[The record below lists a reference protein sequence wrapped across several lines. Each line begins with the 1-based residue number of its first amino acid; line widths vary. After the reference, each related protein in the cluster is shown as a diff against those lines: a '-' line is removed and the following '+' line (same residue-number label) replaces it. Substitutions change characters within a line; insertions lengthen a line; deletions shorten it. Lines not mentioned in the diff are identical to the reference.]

1 MLGYLAGAVTTSV
14 IVGIAIVEWLHN
26 SNVVGTTKHSLA
38 PGIDVALG
46 LIVLL
51 AAFVIQSGRVARARE
66 RRADKRAGKAKK
78 TPRWQEALGG
88 GTPRTTFVIGLLLSF
103 AGASY
108 LAALTELDKQ
118 NFGIAGDVVTILAV
132 TAVMLVLLE
141 LPLLSFAVAPEW
153 TPLAVERFK
162 GWMGV
167 HGGKADRDRP
177 DGDRPRSDPPWTACD
192 SGLTKGRPIGRWSR
206 SSARPVINCAS
217 PASRRRLPRSE
228 NQGPEDGQPD
238 RDCSAEQ
245 TRLLEKRPEC
255 LRAGRRLSLGDG
267 QLLGLHPLTMT

>member
-1 MLGYLAGAVTTSV
+1 MFSLTAALNPTLLTATTVMLLLPNPKRLMLGYLAGAVTTSV

-78 TPRWQEALGG
+78 TPRWQEALSG

-103 AGASY
+103 PGASY

-167 HGGKADRDRP
+167 HGGKAIVIAL
-177 DGDRPRSDPPWTACD
+177 TVI
-192 SGLTKGRPIGRWSR
+192 GLALILRG
-206 SSARPVINCAS
+206 
-217 PASRRRLPRSE
+217 
-228 NQGPEDGQPD
+228 
-238 RDCSAEQ
+238 
-245 TRLLEKRPEC
+245 LL
-255 LRAGRRLSLGDG
+255 AIAA
-267 QLLGLHPLTMT
+267 